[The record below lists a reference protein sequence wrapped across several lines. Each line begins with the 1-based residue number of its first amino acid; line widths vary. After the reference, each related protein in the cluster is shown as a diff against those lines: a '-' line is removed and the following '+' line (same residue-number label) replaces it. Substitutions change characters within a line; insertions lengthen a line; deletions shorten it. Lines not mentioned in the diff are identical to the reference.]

1 MSIEHKNKSPLTIRV
16 VEDIAIV
23 TIDVPG
29 ESVNTINTLFAEAAE
44 EIFARIEKDPLIKG
58 AVLISGKKD
67 SFIAG
72 ADINMI
78 KPIKTAN
85 EARQLSQK
93 GHQQMQQIV
102 NSRKPVVAA
111 IHGACLGGGYE
122 LALAC
127 HARIA
132 SEDMKTVLGL
142 PEVMLGLLPGG
153 GGTQRLPR
161 LIGIAKALDLML
173 TGRQI
178 RPVKALKLGMIDEVV
193 PRSILLETALKWVSL
208 LLSGQTGKKR
218 KKNIQDVLL
227 ENNPLG
233 FAVLFQQ
240 AKKNVLAKTKGNY
253 PAPLNIIKCVS
264 TGIKKGIKAGLDL
277 EAQLFGELV
286 VSEEADQLMGIF
298 QANNEL
304 KKENFCH
311 QPNSNPKKINRLSIL
326 GGGLMGTGIAF
337 VSIEKADCA
346 VRLKDVDLEGVF
358 RAKKQISH
366 LYQKKV
372 KRGHLSRNEANKK
385 MATFSGGI
393 DYQGFGKSDM
403 VIEAVFESLELKRR
417 MVEEVEAIT
426 PFDTIFATNT
436 SSLLVS
442 DIAKE
447 AKRPQNIVGMHYFSP
462 VDKMP
467 LLEVIVQDKT
477 SDHVIQSSVDLGRKQ
492 GKTVIVVKD
501 SPGFYVNRILG
512 PYICEANWLVSEG
525 ISVDLVDQTLV
536 NWGFPVGPFTLL
548 DEVGLDVAFKTEENL
563 VATFGQRLKSPGLG
577 KKMIKDGRL
586 GKKAGKG
593 IYLYQNRGKKKQ
605 VDPDLYKLLQIK
617 PSKKVSPK
625 EIVDRTVLLFVNE
638 AVRCLEEGIIQSP
651 RDGDLGAIFG
661 TGFAPFYGGP
671 FRYVDSLGADCIV
684 KELQK
689 YTKVHGERFEPAPL
703 LIKKAKKS
711 ENFYS

>member
-1 MSIEHKNKSPLTIRV
+1 MSKEHKNNSPLTIKV
-16 VEDIAIV
+16 VENIAIL

-29 ESVNTINTLFAEAAE
+29 ESVNTINTSFVEAAK
-44 EIFARIEKDPLIKG
+44 EIFARIEKDELIKG
-58 AVLISGKKD
+58 TVLISGKKD

-85 EARQLSQK
+85 EARQLSQT

-173 TGRQI
+173 TGRQV
-178 RPVKALKLGMIDEVV
+178 RPVKAIKLGMIDEVV
-193 PRSILLETALKWVSL
+193 PHSILLETALKWVSL

-233 FAVLFQQ
+233 LAVLFQQ
-240 AKKNVLAKTKGNY
+240 AKKSVLAKTRGNY

-264 TGIKKGIKAGLDL
+264 TGIKKGMKTGLDL

-286 VSEEADQLMGIF
+286 VSKEANQLMGIF
-298 QANNEL
+298 LANNDL
-304 KKENFCH
+304 KKENFCKK
-311 QPNSNPKKINRLSIL
+311 PDSSPKKINRLSIL

-337 VSIEKADCA
+337 VSIEKAACS
-346 VRLKDVDLEGVF
+346 VRLKDIDQEGVF
-358 RAKKQISH
+358 RVKKQISH

-372 KRGHLSRNEANKK
+372 KRGHLSQNEANKK
-385 MATFSGGI
+385 IATFSGGI

-403 VIEAVFESLELKRR
+403 VIEAVFESLELKRQ
-417 MVEEVEAIT
+417 MVKEVEAIT
-426 PFDTIFATNT
+426 SSDTIFATNT

-467 LLEVIVQDKT
+467 LLEVVVQDKT
-477 SDHVIQSSVDLGRKQ
+477 SDHVIQSSVDLGKKQ

-525 ISVDLVDQTLV
+525 IPVDFVDRTLV

-563 VATFGQRLKSPGLG
+563 VATFGQRMKSPGLG
-577 KKMIKDGRL
+577 KKLLEDGRL

-605 VDPDLYKLLQIK
+605 VDPDLYKLLQIM

-651 RDGDLGAIFG
+651 RDGDIGAIFG

-671 FRYVDSLGADCIV
+671 FRYVDSLGADYIV
-684 KELQK
+684 KELK
-689 YTKVHGERFEPAPL
+689 KFTKIHGERFEPASL

-711 ENFYS
+711 ESFYS